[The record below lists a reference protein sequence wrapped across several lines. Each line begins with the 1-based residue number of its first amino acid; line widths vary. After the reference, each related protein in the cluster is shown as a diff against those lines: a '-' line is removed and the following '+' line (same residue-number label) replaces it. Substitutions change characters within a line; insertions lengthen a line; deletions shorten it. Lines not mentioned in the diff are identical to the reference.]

1 MTKSVSSLS
10 RSILFADI
18 VGFTAI
24 SSTYTASELV
34 KMLNEL
40 FARFDGLAEK
50 YHQLRIKI
58 LGDCYYCVS
67 GAPRE
72 RSDHAVNCVHMGL
85 SMIDAIKYVRETT
98 GCTVDMRVGIHT
110 GAVLAGVLGQRQW
123 QFDVYSKDVVL
134 ANKMESSGKP
144 GRVHISNKTLQYIGG
159 EFEVEP
165 AYGEKR
171 EDALRAAGLKTYFI
185 SKVLCPYK
193 PRPSLQM
200 MRNGTKSS
208 SSQPSRDGPSE
219 NNMASRDSTE
229 NTSSP
234 SASGDQRPSLAPA
247 NRRCRTPS
255 PLPRG
260 RGIPGGR
267 SPLIGAPGKPCP
279 LPGVSVNLF
288 RAGRGCLRSSGRARG
303 SSSADCRAHPPF
315 GNDAFEMVL
324 ELCSPDK
331 GLSGQ
336 KVILKLSASA
346 VFYYDHYAPAPSP
359 ANVLDI

>member
-1 MTKSVSSLS
+1 MTKSVSSPS

-144 GRVHISNKTLQYIGG
+144 GSIFPGVKILNSRYHVSMQLDFIDGDPIPKS
-159 EFEVEP
+159 P
-165 AYGEKR
+165 EKNWC
-171 EDALRAAGLKTYFI
+171 I
-185 SKVLCPYK
+185 
-193 PRPSLQM
+193 Q
-200 MRNGTKSS
+200 
-208 SSQPSRDGPSE
+208 
-219 NNMASRDSTE
+219 TE
-229 NTSSP
+229 NQVES
-234 SASGDQRPSLAPA
+234 
-247 NRRCRTPS
+247 
-255 PLPRG
+255 
-260 RGIPGGR
+260 
-267 SPLIGAPGKPCP
+267 
-279 LPGVSVNLF
+279 
-288 RAGRGCLRSSGRARG
+288 
-303 SSSADCRAHPPF
+303 
-315 GNDAFEMVL
+315 
-324 ELCSPDK
+324 
-331 GLSGQ
+331 
-336 KVILKLSASA
+336 
-346 VFYYDHYAPAPSP
+346 FY
-359 ANVLDI
+359 L